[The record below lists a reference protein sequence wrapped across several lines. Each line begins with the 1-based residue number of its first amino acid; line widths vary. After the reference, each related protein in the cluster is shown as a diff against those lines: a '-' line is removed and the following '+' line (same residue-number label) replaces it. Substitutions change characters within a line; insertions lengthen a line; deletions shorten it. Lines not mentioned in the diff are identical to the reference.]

1 MARAVKQDSSDRS
14 AYQAEASDDPG
25 AKFDDQLARLVRV
38 GLEGNAAGM
47 RQLVD
52 RLVRLNVPG
61 PRKGLRDAL
70 ALAVAQTETPF
81 VPFRASDELV
91 DDWASYEG
99 PQRSGSAPVAAPP
112 PTNAGDGPRAR
123 HLESIP
129 DGLTF
134 APPALVE
141 APLLSSAAN
150 EDLADVVE
158 QHRHAERLLQ
168 AGMYPTRTVLL
179 TGAPGTGKTHTATW
193 LPAMLE
199 RPLLTLD
206 LARLI
211 AHELGRSARNL
222 QAALRAA
229 ARTDAVLFIDELDA
243 LGRARAET
251 GDVGEM
257 KRLVNV
263 FLLELEQWPNDR
275 LLVSATNHPQL
286 LDPAVSRRF
295 ERRIELSLPD
305 AELRRRMLDRFLPEL
320 YEQPDGDAIAQ
331 LVVHA
336 TEGWTGAALE
346 GAARNAGRNAVLR
359 GGSVA
364 ELLMREV
371 LREGSL
377 PSADRDGAIGLL
389 SGFGMSQ
396 RRVAALLGV
405 SHPTVG
411 AVLRKASSP

>member
-1 MARAVKQDSSDRS
+1 MVRKDLSDGS
-14 AYQAEASDDPG
+14 AYRAETSDDAA
-25 AKFDDQLARLVRV
+25 AKFDDQLTHLVRV
-38 GLEGNAAGM
+38 GLGGNAAGM

-81 VPFRASDELV
+81 VPFRATDEAM

-112 PTNAGDGPRAR
+112 AIAGAAPRAR

-134 APPALVE
+134 ALPALID

-158 QHRHAERLLQ
+158 QHRHAERLLE

-179 TGAPGTGKTHTATW
+179 TGSPGTGKTHTAAW
-193 LPAMLE
+193 LAATLE

-229 ARTDAVLFIDELDA
+229 ARSDAVLFIDELDA

-263 FLLELEQWPNDR
+263 FLLELEQWPTER

-305 AELRRRMLDRFLPEL
+305 AELRRRMLKRFLPEL
-320 YEQPDGDAIAQ
+320 NEQADGDAIAQ
-331 LVVHA
+331 LVVHV
-336 TEGWTGAALE
+336 TEGWTGAALQ
-346 GAARNAGRNAVLR
+346 GAARNAGRSAVLR

-364 ELLMREV
+364 EFLLQEV

-377 PSADRDGAIGLL
+377 PSSDRDDAIGLL
-389 SGFGMSQ
+389 SGFGLSQ
-396 RRVAALLGV
+396 RRIAALLGV

-411 AVLRKASSP
+411 AVLRKASSS